1 MKANVSLTKRERRM
15 CLINLLLI
23 YLVATALLGTLL
35 FKNSFLSIRMDYEL
49 SRNKLNASKNCIR
62 QQRIAAESMERIS
75 THINQM
81 QGSTRQ
87 VFLERDIQ
95 RTIKELRKYYDPDS
109 DDLRQVCFSQAATFL
124 TMQYEDKIILN
135 KTSGNLQLFEKQ
147 LGDCE
152 IGFKQKLDL
161 LNQKK
166 LMEVSRTGMR

>member
-1 MKANVSLTKRERRM
+1 MNVNVSLTKRERRM
-15 CLINLLLI
+15 CLVNLLLI

-35 FKNSFLSIRMDYEL
+35 FKSSLLSVQIDYEV
-49 SRNKLNASKNCIR
+49 SRNKLNASKSFVR

-75 THINQM
+75 GHIGQM
-81 QGSTRQ
+81 KGNTRQ

-109 DDLRQVCFSQAATFL
+109 DDIRQVCFSQAATFL

-135 KTSGNLQLFEKQ
+135 KTSNNLQLFEKQ

-166 LMEVSRTGMR
+166 LLEASRTGTR